1 VQVWGFF
8 RVWLVGPQY
17 SCSRARVH
25 KSYRRL
31 TKQRCNIADALAMPV
46 VTRKVADF
54 KLTGVTVVNPW
65 ARSP

>member
-1 VQVWGFF
+1 
-8 RVWLVGPQY
+8 
-17 SCSRARVH
+17 
-25 KSYRRL
+25 
-31 TKQRCNIADALAMPV
+31 MPV